1 MLKIIKILFLT
12 IYISFAAC
20 SYNVTIRPNLD
31 VTATIANQ
39 LDFRVGLYIPPEVE
53 KLELSDQAD
62 WLNKYSFNVGEA
74 VSSIIYKALTRV
86 FKYVELLET
95 YPTEVMI
102 AERKLDFVVV
112 SRITEAHIGLNTQE
126 GLLTSDASGATQIT
140 ASLSFFDPDLI
151 QFTSIQATGTGMGD
165 ENIGLLSSGK
175 KEFSVSVE
183 AAIRNL
189 GNNIVQQVYG
199 NYDIRKRAEEKKK
212 NF

>member
-1 MLKIIKILFLT
+1 MRIIPKILILITFVSL
-12 IYISFAAC
+12 SAC

-31 VTATIANQ
+31 VTTTIANQ

-112 SRITEAHIGLNTQE
+112 SKITEAHIGLNTQE
-126 GLLTSDASGATQIT
+126 GLLTSDASGSTQIT

-151 QFTSIQATGTGMGD
+151 QFASIQATGTGMGD

-199 NYDIRKRAEEKKK
+199 NYDIRKRAEDKKK